1 MASVVTIPSQMRTL
15 NNYGVKEIVMPKLK
29 EFKEHT
35 NINEWSN
42 VAALVI
48 DRLDSYE
55 NKFDKLIDLNEKAQ
69 KQREETNQ
77 KLTRL
82 GAKVL
87 IHDILACIFVAVLA
101 YLGIK
106 GN

>member
-1 MASVVTIPSQMRTL
+1 MRTL
-15 NNYGVKEIVMPKLK
+15 NNYGVKEITMPKLK
-29 EFKEHT
+29 EFKKHT

-69 KQREETNQ
+69 KQREETDQ

-87 IHDILACIFVAVLA
+87 IHDILAGVFVAILA
-101 YLGIK
+101 YLGVK

>member
-1 MASVVTIPSQMRTL
+1 
-15 NNYGVKEIVMPKLK
+15 MPKLK
-29 EFKEHT
+29 EFKAHT

>member
-1 MASVVTIPSQMRTL
+1 MRTL

-82 GAKVL
+82 GAKVF
-87 IHDILACIFVAVLA
+87 IHDILAGVFVAILA

>member
-1 MASVVTIPSQMRTL
+1 MRTL

-69 KQREETNQ
+69 EQREETNQ

-82 GAKVL
+82 EAKVL
-87 IHDILACIFVAVLA
+87 IHDILAGVFIAILA

>member
-1 MASVVTIPSQMRTL
+1 MRTL
-15 NNYGVKEIVMPKLK
+15 NNYGVKEIVMPRLK

-87 IHDILACIFVAVLA
+87 IHDILAGVFVAVLA

>member
-1 MASVVTIPSQMRTL
+1 
-15 NNYGVKEIVMPKLK
+15 MPRLK

-87 IHDILACIFVAVLA
+87 IHDILAGIFVAVLA
-101 YLGIK
+101 YLGVK
-106 GN
+106 GT

>member
-1 MASVVTIPSQMRTL
+1 MRTL

-87 IHDILACIFVAVLA
+87 IHDILAGIFVAVLA
-101 YLGIK
+101 YLGVK
-106 GN
+106 GT

>member
-1 MASVVTIPSQMRTL
+1 MRTL
-15 NNYGVKEIVMPKLK
+15 NNYGVKEIVMPRLK

-69 KQREETNQ
+69 KQREETKQ

-87 IHDILACIFVAVLA
+87 IHDILAGIFVAVLA

>member
-82 GAKVL
+82 GAKVF
-87 IHDILACIFVAVLA
+87 IHDILAGVFVAILA

>member
-1 MASVVTIPSQMRTL
+1 
-15 NNYGVKEIVMPKLK
+15 MPRLK

-87 IHDILACIFVAVLA
+87 IHDILACVFVAILA

>member
-1 MASVVTIPSQMRTL
+1 MRTL
-15 NNYGVKEIVMPKLK
+15 NNYGVKEIVMPRLK

-82 GAKVL
+82 EAKVF
-87 IHDILACIFVAVLA
+87 IHDILAGVFVAILA

>member
-1 MASVVTIPSQMRTL
+1 MRTL

-29 EFKEHT
+29 EFKEQT
-35 NINEWSN
+35 DINEWSN

-82 GAKVL
+82 GAKVF
-87 IHDILACIFVAVLA
+87 IHDILAGVFVAILA

>member
-1 MASVVTIPSQMRTL
+1 MRTL

-77 KLTRL
+77 KLIRL

-87 IHDILACIFVAVLA
+87 IHDILACVFVAILA

>member
-1 MASVVTIPSQMRTL
+1 MRTL

-55 NKFDKLIDLNEKAQ
+55 NKFDKLIDVNEKAQ

-87 IHDILACIFVAVLA
+87 IHDILAGVFVAILA

>member
-1 MASVVTIPSQMRTL
+1 MRTL
-15 NNYGVKEIVMPKLK
+15 NNYGVKEIVMPRLK

-87 IHDILACIFVAVLA
+87 IHDILAGVFVAILA

>member
-1 MASVVTIPSQMRTL
+1 MRTL
-15 NNYGVKEIVMPKLK
+15 NNYGVKELIMLKLK
-29 EFKEHT
+29 EFNKQT

-55 NKFDKLIDLNEKAQ
+55 SKFDKLIELNEKAQ

-77 KLTRL
+77 KLIRL

-87 IHDILACIFVAVLA
+87 IHDILASIFVAVLA

>member
-1 MASVVTIPSQMRTL
+1 
-15 NNYGVKEIVMPKLK
+15 MPKLK

-87 IHDILACIFVAVLA
+87 IHDILAGVFVAILA

-106 GN
+106 VN

>member
-1 MASVVTIPSQMRTL
+1 MRTL
-15 NNYGVKEIVMPKLK
+15 NNYGVKEIVMPRLK

-82 GAKVL
+82 GAKVF
-87 IHDILACIFVAVLA
+87 IHDILAGVFVAILA

-106 GN
+106 GT

>member
-1 MASVVTIPSQMRTL
+1 MRTL

-87 IHDILACIFVAVLA
+87 IHDILAGVFVAILA

-106 GN
+106 GT

>member
-1 MASVVTIPSQMRTL
+1 MRTL
-15 NNYGVKEIVMPKLK
+15 NNYGVKEIVMPRLK

-69 KQREETNQ
+69 RQREETNQ

-101 YLGIK
+101 YLGVK
-106 GN
+106 GT

>member
-1 MASVVTIPSQMRTL
+1 
-15 NNYGVKEIVMPKLK
+15 MPKLK

-87 IHDILACIFVAVLA
+87 IHDILAGVFVAILA

-106 GN
+106 GT

>member
-1 MASVVTIPSQMRTL
+1 
-15 NNYGVKEIVMPKLK
+15 MPKLK

-87 IHDILACIFVAVLA
+87 IHDILACIFVAILA

>member
-1 MASVVTIPSQMRTL
+1 MRTL
-15 NNYGVKEIVMPKLK
+15 NNYGVKEIIMPKLK

-87 IHDILACIFVAVLA
+87 IHDILAGVFVAILA

>member
-1 MASVVTIPSQMRTL
+1 
-15 NNYGVKEIVMPKLK
+15 MPKLK

-35 NINEWSN
+35 DINEWSN

-69 KQREETNQ
+69 EQREETNQ

-82 GAKVL
+82 EAKVL
-87 IHDILACIFVAVLA
+87 IHDILAGVFIAILA

>member
-1 MASVVTIPSQMRTL
+1 MRTL

-87 IHDILACIFVAVLA
+87 IHDILAGVFVAILA

-106 GN
+106 GS

>member
-29 EFKEHT
+29 EFKEQT
-35 NINEWSN
+35 DINEWSN

-82 GAKVL
+82 GAKVF
-87 IHDILACIFVAVLA
+87 IHDILAGVFVAILA

>member
-1 MASVVTIPSQMRTL
+1 MRTL

-87 IHDILACIFVAVLA
+87 IHDILAGIFVAILA

-106 GN
+106 GT

>member
-1 MASVVTIPSQMRTL
+1 MRTL
-15 NNYGVKEIVMPKLK
+15 NNYGVKEIVMPRLK

-87 IHDILACIFVAVLA
+87 IHDILAGVFVAILA
-101 YLGIK
+101 YLGIE

>member
-1 MASVVTIPSQMRTL
+1 MRTL
-15 NNYGVKEIVMPKLK
+15 NNYGVKEIIMPKLK
-29 EFKEHT
+29 EFKERT

-55 NKFDKLIDLNEKAQ
+55 SKFDKLIELNEKAQ

-87 IHDILACIFVAVLA
+87 IHDILACVFVAILA

>member
-1 MASVVTIPSQMRTL
+1 MRTL

-42 VAALVI
+42 VADLVI

-55 NKFDKLIDLNEKAQ
+55 SKFDKLIELNEKAQ

-87 IHDILACIFVAVLA
+87 IHDILAGIFVAILA
-101 YLGIK
+101 YLGVK

>member
-1 MASVVTIPSQMRTL
+1 MRTL
-15 NNYGVKEIVMPKLK
+15 NNYGVKEIVMPRLK

-69 KQREETNQ
+69 RQREETNQ

-87 IHDILACIFVAVLA
+87 IHDILACIFVAILA

-106 GN
+106 GS

>member
-1 MASVVTIPSQMRTL
+1 MRTL
-15 NNYGVKEIVMPKLK
+15 NNYGVKEIVMPRLK

-69 KQREETNQ
+69 RQREETNQ

-87 IHDILACIFVAVLA
+87 IHDILACVFVAILA

>member
-1 MASVVTIPSQMRTL
+1 MRTL
-15 NNYGVKEIVMPKLK
+15 NNYGVKEIVMPRLK

-87 IHDILACIFVAVLA
+87 IHDILAGIFVAVLA
-101 YLGIK
+101 YLGVK
-106 GN
+106 GT

>member
-1 MASVVTIPSQMRTL
+1 MRTL
-15 NNYGVKEIVMPKLK
+15 NNYGVKEIVMPRLK

-69 KQREETNQ
+69 RQREETNQ
-77 KLTRL
+77 KLTKL

-87 IHDILACIFVAVLA
+87 IHDILAGVFVAILA

-106 GN
+106 GA

>member
-1 MASVVTIPSQMRTL
+1 MRTL
-15 NNYGVKEIVMPKLK
+15 NNYGVKEIVMPRLK

-87 IHDILACIFVAVLA
+87 IHDILAGVFVAILA

-106 GN
+106 GT

>member
-1 MASVVTIPSQMRTL
+1 MRTL
-15 NNYGVKEIVMPKLK
+15 NNYGVKEIVMPRLK

-69 KQREETNQ
+69 RQREETNQ

-87 IHDILACIFVAVLA
+87 IQ
-101 YLGIK
+101 
-106 GN
+106 

>member
-1 MASVVTIPSQMRTL
+1 
-15 NNYGVKEIVMPKLK
+15 MPKLK

-87 IHDILACIFVAVLA
+87 IHDILACVFVAILA

>member
-1 MASVVTIPSQMRTL
+1 MRTL

-35 NINEWSN
+35 DINEWSN

-82 GAKVL
+82 EAKVL
-87 IHDILACIFVAVLA
+87 IHDILAGVFVAILA

>member
-1 MASVVTIPSQMRTL
+1 MRTL
-15 NNYGVKEIVMPKLK
+15 NNYGVKELVMLKLK

-69 KQREETNQ
+69 KQREEANQ

-87 IHDILACIFVAVLA
+87 VHDILAGVFVAILA

>member
-1 MASVVTIPSQMRTL
+1 MASIVIIPSQMRTL
-15 NNYGVKEIVMPKLK
+15 NNYGVKEIVMPRLK

-87 IHDILACIFVAVLA
+87 IHDILAGVFVAILA

-106 GN
+106 GT